1 MYAPTASRAGSVEFS
16 TDCKSQAGG
25 SDCPVYGEQAW
36 LCPNL
41 KRCTYEVVPQTPPTM
56 PGDNALTQEGENTV
70 AGGWWALIVIGVLL
84 FAILAA
90 LCLFSGKIVR
100 GDCGGWAQKH
110 LTHGNKKIP
119 VLYLAPTD
127 KLDQMA
133 AKAKDS
139 ASAEAP
145 TVSPPRAPPALS
157 QPSPSYVEK
166 YKATKPASPNG
177 AAKSAVGANVD

>member
-1 MYAPTASRAGSVEFS
+1 
-16 TDCKSQAGG
+16 
-25 SDCPVYGEQAW
+25 
-36 LCPNL
+36 
-41 KRCTYEVVPQTPPTM
+41 M

-84 FAILAA
+84 FAILAS

-119 VLYLAPTD
+119 VLYLAPND

-133 AKAKDS
+133 AKA
-139 ASAEAP
+139 EAAP
-145 TVSPPRAPPALS
+145 VSP
-157 QPSPSYVEK
+157 
-166 YKATKPASPNG
+166 
-177 AAKSAVGANVD
+177 SAVGADVD